1 MRNRKVRKQGIFAHD
16 CEDMEQLR
24 IVIKNRVRGFKMSEY
39 KMIVLDLDGTLTNR
53 NKEITPKTKETLM
66 KAQEQGKIVVL
77 ASGRPTYGVMPL
89 AEELHLEDY
98 GGYILSFNGG
108 IIMNCKTK
116 EVVFSR
122 QIPAESN
129 GKIIDLAQENNV
141 SILTYENRTLLTNC
155 PEDQYVQLESRI
167 NILKII
173 SMTTEELKAYVT
185 FSVPKFLM
193 TDDGDYLA
201 MVEPKVKAA
210 LGKNFS
216 VYRSD
221 PFFLEILPKGIDKAQ
236 SLERLLAVI
245 GVKREEMIACGDGY
259 NDLTMVQ
266 YAGLGVAMGNGVL
279 PVRKAADY
287 ITLTNEEDGVAH
299 VVEKFMLS

>member
-1 MRNRKVRKQGIFAHD
+1 MRD
-16 CEDMEQLR
+16 CEGMEQLR
-24 IVIKNRVRGFKMSEY
+24 IVTKNRVRGFKMSEY

-66 KAQEQGKIVVL
+66 RAQEQGKIVVL

-116 EVVFSR
+116 EAVFSR

-129 GKIIDLAQENNV
+129 GKIIDLAQEHNV
-141 SILTYENRTLLTNC
+141 SILTYENRTLLTNR

-167 NILKII
+167 NTLKII
-173 SMTTEELKAYVT
+173 PMTIEELKAHVT

>member
-1 MRNRKVRKQGIFAHD
+1 MRD
-16 CEDMEQLR
+16 CEGEQLR
-24 IVIKNRVRGFKMSEY
+24 IAIKNRVRGFKMSEY

-66 KAQEQGKIVVL
+66 KAQKQGKIVVL

-129 GKIIDLAQENNV
+129 GKIIDLAQEHNV
-141 SILTYENRTLLTNC
+141 SILTYENRTLLTNR

-167 NILKII
+167 NTLKII
-173 SMTTEELKAYVT
+173 PMTIEELKAHVT

>member
-1 MRNRKVRKQGIFAHD
+1 
-16 CEDMEQLR
+16 
-24 IVIKNRVRGFKMSEY
+24 
-39 KMIVLDLDGTLTNR
+39 
-53 NKEITPKTKETLM
+53 
-66 KAQEQGKIVVL
+66 
-77 ASGRPTYGVMPL
+77 
-89 AEELHLEDY
+89 
-98 GGYILSFNGG
+98 
-108 IIMNCKTK
+108 MNCKTK

-129 GKIIDLAQENNV
+129 GKIIDLAQEHNV
-141 SILTYENRTLLTNC
+141 SILTYENRTLLTNR

-167 NILKII
+167 NTLKII
-173 SMTTEELKAYVT
+173 PMTIEELKAHVT

-201 MVEPKVKAA
+201 
-210 LGKNFS
+210 
-216 VYRSD
+216 
-221 PFFLEILPKGIDKAQ
+221 PKGIDKAQ

-266 YAGLGVAMGNGVL
+266 YAGLGIAMGNGVL

>member
-1 MRNRKVRKQGIFAHD
+1 
-16 CEDMEQLR
+16 
-24 IVIKNRVRGFKMSEY
+24 
-39 KMIVLDLDGTLTNR
+39 
-53 NKEITPKTKETLM
+53 
-66 KAQEQGKIVVL
+66 
-77 ASGRPTYGVMPL
+77 
-89 AEELHLEDY
+89 
-98 GGYILSFNGG
+98 
-108 IIMNCKTK
+108 MNCKTK

-167 NILKII
+167 NTLKII
-173 SMTTEELKAYVT
+173 PMTIEELKAHVT

>member
-1 MRNRKVRKQGIFAHD
+1 MK
-16 CEDMEQLR
+16 
-24 IVIKNRVRGFKMSEY
+24 Y
-39 KMIVLDLDGTLTNR
+39 KLLVLDVDGTLLNDA
-53 NKEITPKTKETLM
+53 KEISKRTLASLL
-66 KAQEQGKIVVL
+66 KAQQMGVRIAL

-129 GKIIDLAQENNV
+129 GKIIDLAQEHNV
-141 SILTYENRTLLTNC
+141 SILTYENRTLLTNR

-167 NILKII
+167 NTLKII
-173 SMTTEELKAYVT
+173 PMTIEELKAHVT

>member
-1 MRNRKVRKQGIFAHD
+1 MG
-16 CEDMEQLR
+16 
-24 IVIKNRVRGFKMSEY
+24 GY

-53 NKEITPKTKETLM
+53 EKKITPRTKEALM
-66 KAQEQGKIVVL
+66 RAQEQGKIVVL

-89 AEELHLEDY
+89 AQELNLEMY

-122 QIPAESN
+122 QLPAEEN
-129 GKIIDLAQENNV
+129 GRIIDLAQEHNV
-141 SILTYENRTLLTNC
+141 SILTYEKKMILTNR
-155 PEDQYVQLESRI
+155 PNDQYVQLESRI
-167 NILKII
+167 NSLEVKEMSI
-173 SMTTEELKAYVT
+173 EELKTHVT

-201 MVEPKVKAA
+201 IVEPKVKAA

-221 PFFLEILPKGIDKAQ
+221 PFFLEILPKGVDKAQ
-236 SLERLLAVI
+236 SLERLLSVMDM
-245 GVKREEMIACGDGY
+245 KREEMIACGDGY
-259 NDLTMVQ
+259 NDLTMIQ